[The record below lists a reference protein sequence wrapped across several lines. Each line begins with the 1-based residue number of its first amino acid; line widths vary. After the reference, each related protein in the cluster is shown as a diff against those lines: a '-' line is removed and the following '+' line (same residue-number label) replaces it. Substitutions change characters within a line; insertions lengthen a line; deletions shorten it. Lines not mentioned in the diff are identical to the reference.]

1 MSANIMIMNVDKV
14 VDEFTVVVVV
24 VSSAAVGDVVMVDE
38 LVLADCVL
46 MVDKPVDGVVL
57 ACKLVDGV
65 LVDKPVDGV
74 LVDKPVDGVVLVDKL
89 VDDVVL
95 VDEFDCVTLGISLVK
110 KEQHIFSV
118 WYR

>member
-1 MSANIMIMNVDKV
+1 MTKKEMSANIMIMNVDKV

-57 ACKLVDGV
+57 
-65 LVDKPVDGV
+65 
-74 LVDKPVDGVVLVDKL
+74 VDKL

-95 VDEFDCVTLGISLVK
+95 VDEFDCVTLGIFLVK